1 MDNKYKV
8 GDIVV
13 GLENKN
19 VSGFNFSKGE
29 VYTIVEMTSYDF
41 GLKGISEYKRY
52 CTKDTLDEY
61 FTKEPNDPVNE
72 TEFKLGDKFI
82 GNMTGTGSSNGKVIK
97 GFVYELTEID
107 SKDNGGVLYLLEN
120 FEEDEQWWFTEEELI
135 LLFTKVGEEETKLEP
150 TSVLEEQKEEQY
162 TVEMKNGRLIVANL
176 TEDEYEEVKK
186 TLEDCA
192 FVQIN
197 HYLIPCEDIAMI
209 IEGEELC

>member
-1 MDNKYKV
+1 MSKNYKI
-8 GDIVV
+8 GDMVV
-13 GLENKN
+13 ALENKI
-19 VSGFNFSKGE
+19 VCGFKFSKGE

-61 FTKEPNDPVNE
+61 FTKV
-72 TEFKLGDKFI
+72 
-82 GNMTGTGSSNGKVIK
+82 GK
-97 GFVYELTEID
+97 
-107 SKDNGGVLYLLEN
+107 
-120 FEEDEQWWFTEEELI
+120 
-135 LLFTKVGEEETKLEP
+135 EETKLEP
-150 TSVLEEQKEEQY
+150 TSVLEEQKEEMY

>member
-1 MDNKYKV
+1 MSKNYKI
-8 GDIVV
+8 GDMVV
-13 GLENKN
+13 ALENKN
-19 VSGFNFSKGE
+19 VSGFKFSKGE

-41 GLKGISEYKRY
+41 GLKGGSEYPRY

-72 TEFKLGDKFI
+72 T
-82 GNMTGTGSSNGKVIK
+82 KV
-97 GFVYELTEID
+97 ESTL
-107 SKDNGGVLYLLEN
+107 
-120 FEEDEQWWFTEEELI
+120 
-135 LLFTKVGEEETKLEP
+135 
-150 TSVLEEQKEEQY
+150 VLEEQKEEMY